1 MTNRKTEK
9 PKNQKTK
16 LWGQTTPFF
25 RFSVFRFFGPRSGL
39 TLIELMV
46 SAVILSIG
54 MVLVARGLM
63 TASSAL
69 QTVDNRM
76 EAFKFLDAKLT
87 QLQQQAREEGGLA
100 PARDT
105 GTTQLNHRAA
115 AWLVEIE
122 PMDLEEALSRL
133 PDGTD
138 NPEGAGTIIGIPQEE
153 AEGGPAITPPE
164 VAIAQV
170 RLSVSWQETRRNQEA
185 VVVTYVGSKAPSA
198 TEQEE

>member
-1 MTNRKTEK
+1 MMDR
-9 PKNQKTK
+9 
-16 LWGQTTPFF
+16 
-25 RFSVFRFFGPRSGL
+25 RGL

-46 SAVILSIG
+46 SAVILAIG

-69 QTVDNRM
+69 QAVDNRM

-87 QLQQQAREEGGLA
+87 ELQQQAREGGGLA
-100 PARDT
+100 PERET

-122 PMDLEEALSRL
+122 PVDLA
-133 PDGTD
+133 GTVSHPGGTG
-138 NPEGAGTIIGIPQEE
+138 NPEHAGTVSGIPQEE
-153 AEGGPAITPPE
+153 VGAGSAPARSE

-185 VVVTYVGSKAPSA
+185 VLVTYLGFRAPPD
-198 TEQEE
+198 EPKN

>member
-1 MTNRKTEK
+1 MTEIPQASPQSIDHRPWK
-9 PKNQKTK
+9 KNN
-16 LWGQTTPFF
+16 LWTTC
-25 RFSVFRFFGPRSGL
+25 GL

-54 MVLVARGLM
+54 MVLVARGFM

-100 PARDT
+100 PERET

-122 PMDLEEALSRL
+122 SMDLE
-133 PDGTD
+133 
-138 NPEGAGTIIGIPQEE
+138 GAGGIPQEE
-153 AEGGPAITPPE
+153 VKGGPASTGSE

-185 VVVTYVGSKAPSA
+185 VVVTYVVSKAPPVGDEA
-198 TEQEE
+198 G

>member
-1 MTNRKTEK
+1 MMHR
-9 PKNQKTK
+9 
-16 LWGQTTPFF
+16 
-25 RFSVFRFFGPRSGL
+25 RGL

-46 SAVILSIG
+46 SAVILAIG

-69 QTVDNRM
+69 QAVDNRM

-100 PARDT
+100 PERDT

-122 PMDLEEALSRL
+122 PVDLAGAVSR
-133 PDGTD
+133 PDGTA
-138 NPEGAGTIIGIPQEE
+138 PTRS
-153 AEGGPAITPPE
+153 E

-170 RLSVSWQETRRNQEA
+170 RLSVSWQETRRQQEA
-185 VVVTYVGSKAPSA
+185 VLVTYVGQKAAPVGD
-198 TEQEE
+198 QPG